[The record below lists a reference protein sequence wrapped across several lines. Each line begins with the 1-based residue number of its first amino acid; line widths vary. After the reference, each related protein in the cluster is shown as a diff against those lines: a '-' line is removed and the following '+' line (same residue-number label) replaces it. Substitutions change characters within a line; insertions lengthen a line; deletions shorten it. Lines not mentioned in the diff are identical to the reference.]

1 MISSVTSTADAT
13 AANAAMKSSLG
24 LSSDDFLKLFVAQL
38 QNQDPLAPQDPA
50 AMLTQLSQMTMV
62 EQANNTNTAL
72 NNLLTAQNNS
82 TSINSVSFIGKTVTA
97 NGNAAVFDGSSPT
110 SLQYNLPAAASS
122 GTVTITDAAGNTI
135 RTAALGA
142 QASGNSSF
150 SWDGRDNSGALVP
163 AGAYSFAVNATSTNG
178 TAIAATTY
186 TTGRVDGIN
195 VASGTPVLTIG
206 AATVSLSNV
215 ISISGV

>member
-1 MISSVTSTADAT
+1 MISSVTSTTNAT

-82 TSINSVSFIGKTVTA
+82 TSINSVSFIGKTITA
-97 NGNAAVFDGSSPT
+97 NGNVAVFDGSSST
-110 SLQYNLPAAASS
+110 SLQYSLPVAASS
-122 GTVTITDAAGNTI
+122 GTVTITDAAGNAV

-163 AGAYSFAVNATSTNG
+163 AGAYSFAVNATSASG
-178 TAIAATTY
+178 AAIAATTY

-206 AATVSLSNV
+206 AATVALSNV